1 MLEVFFLF
9 FGFIAFLVFL
19 CILGAVLK
27 SYNTN
32 KNMSV
37 RDKQELEF
45 FQQKDVKAKE
55 VAKRRRISPTQ
66 RKAVL
71 ERDDCTCQ
79 ICGISRKYLDDM
91 VPGLG
96 EYSRLEI
103 DHIVPIA
110 RGGTSDTSNLQCLC
124 CRCNAKKGSS
134 RTNAQVDSFARRQQ
148 EEENE
153 ATKVACCLRASE
165 SHSKTYF
172 CYELRIYI

>member
-1 MLEVFFLF
+1 MLEVFSLF
-9 FGFIAFLVFL
+9 FGFIVFLVFL

-27 SYNTN
+27 PYNTN
-32 KNMSV
+32 KNMSA

-71 ERDDCTCQ
+71 ERDGYKCR
-79 ICGISRKYLDDM
+79 ICGISRQYLDDK

-96 EYSRLEI
+96 EYLRLEI

-110 RGGTSDTSNLQCLC
+110 QGGTSDESNLQCLC
-124 CRCNAKKGSS
+124 WRCNSLKGSKK
-134 RTNAQVDSFARRQQ
+134 TNKQVNS
-148 EEENE
+148 
-153 ATKVACCLRASE
+153 LRKWGAGFLPGLDKRKSVPE
-165 SHSKTYF
+165 I
-172 CYELRIYI
+172 R

>member
-1 MLEVFFLF
+1 MLDVFWLY
-9 FGFIAFLVFL
+9 FGFIVILVLL
-19 CILGAVLK
+19 CVLFGALK
-27 SYNTN
+27 SYSTS
-32 KNMSV
+32 KTMSA

-91 VPGLG
+91 APGLG
-96 EYSRLEI
+96 EYLRLEI

-110 RGGTSDTSNLQCLC
+110 QGGTSDISNLQCLC
-124 CRCNAKKGSS
+124 WRCNSKKGSNKS
-134 RTNAQVDSFARRQQ
+134 NAQVDD
-148 EEENE
+148 
-153 ATKVACCLRASE
+153 LRTWGAGYLPGV
-165 SHSKTYF
+165 SKKK
-172 CYELRIYI
+172 

>member
-1 MLEVFFLF
+1 MLDVFSLF
-9 FGFIAFLVFL
+9 FGFIVFFVFL

-27 SYNTN
+27 PYNTN
-32 KNMSV
+32 KNMSA

-71 ERDDCTCQ
+71 ERDGYKCR
-79 ICGISRKYLDDM
+79 ICGISRQYLDDK

-96 EYSRLEI
+96 EYLRLEI

-110 RGGTSDTSNLQCLC
+110 QGGTSDESNLQCLC
-124 CRCNAKKGSS
+124 WRCNSLKGSKK
-134 RTNAQVDSFARRQQ
+134 TNKQVNS
-148 EEENE
+148 
-153 ATKVACCLRASE
+153 LRKWGAGFLPGLDKRKSLPE
-165 SHSKTYF
+165 I
-172 CYELRIYI
+172 R

>member
-1 MLEVFFLF
+1 MLEVFSLF

-19 CILGAVLK
+19 CILGAVLQ

-32 KNMSV
+32 KNMSA

-71 ERDDCTCQ
+71 ERDDYKCR
-79 ICGISRKYLDDM
+79 ICGISRQYLDDKA
-91 VPGLG
+91 PGLG
-96 EYSRLEI
+96 EYLRLEI

-110 RGGTSDTSNLQCLC
+110 QGGTSDESNLQCLC
-124 CRCNAKKGSS
+124 WRCNSLKGSKK
-134 RTNAQVDSFARRQQ
+134 TNKQVNS
-148 EEENE
+148 
-153 ATKVACCLRASE
+153 LRKWGAGFLPGLDKRKSLPE
-165 SHSKTYF
+165 I
-172 CYELRIYI
+172 R

>member
-1 MLEVFFLF
+1 MLEVFSLF
-9 FGFIAFLVFL
+9 FGFIVFLVFL

-32 KNMSV
+32 KNMSA

-91 VPGLG
+91 APGLG
-96 EYSRLEI
+96 EYLRLEI

-110 RGGTSDTSNLQCLC
+110 QGGTSDTSNLQCLC
-124 CRCNAKKGSS
+124 WRCNAKKGSS
-134 RTNAQVDSFARRQQ
+134 RTNAQVDSLRNWGAGYLPGVSKKKKTKQQ
-148 EEENE
+148 RLPV
-153 ATKVACCLRASE
+153 T
-165 SHSKTYF
+165 
-172 CYELRIYI
+172 

>member
-1 MLEVFFLF
+1 MLEVFSLF
-9 FGFIAFLVFL
+9 FGFIVFLVFL
-19 CILGAVLK
+19 CILGVVLQ

-32 KNMSV
+32 KNMSA

-55 VAKRRRISPTQ
+55 VAKRRRVSPTQ

-91 VPGLG
+91 APGLG
-96 EYSRLEI
+96 EYLRLEI

-110 RGGTSDTSNLQCLC
+110 QGGTSDISNLQCLC
-124 CRCNAKKGSS
+124 WRCNAKKGSS
-134 RTNAQVDSFARRQQ
+134 RTNAQVDS
-148 EEENE
+148 
-153 ATKVACCLRASE
+153 LRTWGAG
-165 SHSKTYF
+165 HLPGVSKKK
-172 CYELRIYI
+172 

>member
-1 MLEVFFLF
+1 MLEVFSLF
-9 FGFIAFLVFL
+9 FGFIVFLVFL

-27 SYNTN
+27 PYNTN
-32 KNMSV
+32 KNMSA

-71 ERDDCTCQ
+71 ERDGYKCR
-79 ICGISRKYLDDM
+79 ICGISRQYLDDK

-96 EYSRLEI
+96 EYLRLEI

-110 RGGTSDTSNLQCLC
+110 QGGTSDESNLQCLC
-124 CRCNAKKGSS
+124 WRCNSLKGSKK
-134 RTNAQVDSFARRQQ
+134 TNKQVNS
-148 EEENE
+148 
-153 ATKVACCLRASE
+153 LRKWGAGFLPGLDKRKSLPE
-165 SHSKTYF
+165 I
-172 CYELRIYI
+172 R

>member
-1 MLEVFFLF
+1 MLEVFSLF

-19 CILGAVLK
+19 CILGAVLQ

-32 KNMSV
+32 KNMSA

-91 VPGLG
+91 APSLG
-96 EYSRLEI
+96 EYLRLEI

-110 RGGTSDTSNLQCLC
+110 QGGTSDTSNLQCLC
-124 CRCNAKKGSS
+124 WRCNTKKGSS
-134 RTNAQVDSFARRQQ
+134 RTNAQVDSLRTWGAGYLPGVSKKKKTKQQ
-148 EEENE
+148 RLP
-153 ATKVACCLRASE
+153 VV
-165 SHSKTYF
+165 
-172 CYELRIYI
+172 

>member
-1 MLEVFFLF
+1 MLEVFSLF

-19 CILGAVLK
+19 CILGAVLQ

-32 KNMSV
+32 KNMSA

-71 ERDDCTCQ
+71 ERDGYKCR
-79 ICGISRKYLDDM
+79 ICGISRQYLDDKA
-91 VPGLG
+91 PGLG
-96 EYSRLEI
+96 EYLRLEI

-110 RGGTSDTSNLQCLC
+110 QGGTSDESNLQCLC
-124 CRCNAKKGSS
+124 WRCNSLKGSKK
-134 RTNAQVDSFARRQQ
+134 TNKQVNS
-148 EEENE
+148 
-153 ATKVACCLRASE
+153 LRKWGAG
-165 SHSKTYF
+165 F
-172 CYELRIYI
+172 LPELDKRKSLPEIR

>member
-1 MLEVFFLF
+1 MLDVFSLF
-9 FGFIAFLVFL
+9 FGFIVFLVFL

-27 SYNTN
+27 PYNTN
-32 KNMSV
+32 KNMSA

-71 ERDDCTCQ
+71 ERDGYKCR
-79 ICGISRKYLDDM
+79 ICGISRQYLDDK

-96 EYSRLEI
+96 EYLRLEI

-110 RGGTSDTSNLQCLC
+110 QGGTSDESNLQCLC
-124 CRCNAKKGSS
+124 WRCNAKKGSS
-134 RTNAQVDSFARRQQ
+134 RTNAQVDSLRTWGAGYLPGVSKKKKTKQQ
-148 EEENE
+148 RLP
-153 ATKVACCLRASE
+153 VV
-165 SHSKTYF
+165 
-172 CYELRIYI
+172 

>member
-1 MLEVFFLF
+1 MLDVFSLF
-9 FGFIAFLVFL
+9 FSFIVFLVFL

-32 KNMSV
+32 KNMSA

-55 VAKRRRISPTQ
+55 VAKRRRVSPTQ

-71 ERDDCTCQ
+71 ERDGYKCR
-79 ICGISRKYLDDM
+79 ICGISRQYLDDK

-96 EYSRLEI
+96 EYLRLEI

-110 RGGTSDTSNLQCLC
+110 QGGTGDESNLQCLC
-124 CRCNAKKGSS
+124 WRCNSLKGSKK
-134 RTNAQVDSFARRQQ
+134 TNKQVNS
-148 EEENE
+148 
-153 ATKVACCLRASE
+153 LRKWGAGFLPGLDKRKSLPE
-165 SHSKTYF
+165 I
-172 CYELRIYI
+172 R

>member
-1 MLEVFFLF
+1 MLEVFSLF
-9 FGFIAFLVFL
+9 FGFIVFLVFL

-27 SYNTN
+27 PYNTN
-32 KNMSV
+32 KNMSA

-71 ERDDCTCQ
+71 ERDGYKCR
-79 ICGISRKYLDDM
+79 ICGISRQYLDDK

-96 EYSRLEI
+96 EYLRLEI

-110 RGGTSDTSNLQCLC
+110 QGGTSDESNLQCLC
-124 CRCNAKKGSS
+124 WRCNSLKGSKK
-134 RTNAQVDSFARRQQ
+134 TNKQVNSLRKWGAGFLPGLDKRKSLPERR
-148 EEENE
+148 
-153 ATKVACCLRASE
+153 
-165 SHSKTYF
+165 
-172 CYELRIYI
+172 